1 MQERNHGSYSPGKE
15 VPAMKTGDNVVLEEG
30 QFSVTIKN
38 TTTVCDHLTLYTT
51 NEGLYLQIIEDSE
64 TPMYMQTQ
72 QIITHV
78 ESSEQSTT
86 LIPMIAFVLK
96 SLENLSYSLFART
109 WLSICRLQEQQYIWL
124 KYMISKGDGAIVAR
138 MLTKALWSCHE
149 VQSYELNMPTQ
160 SDTCFS
166 NLYIRCKRAYRD
178 IYSSFTQ
185 YNCI

>member
-1 MQERNHGSYSPGKE
+1 
-15 VPAMKTGDNVVLEEG
+15 MKTGDNVVLEEG

-138 MLTKALWSCHE
+138 MLTNSESVFGIEVGDLLALWSCHE